1 MLHLLASHIKLYP
14 TLNKN
19 KQQHKLGT
27 RLGGDN
33 SLIPIHQGHRHSWQ
47 EKRHCGR
54 RLMRQTDLQ
63 TNLEVLD
70 GTIWISVRKHLKAPR
85 QTNHS
90 FDTISGT

>member
-1 MLHLLASHIKLYP
+1 MLHLLASHTKLYP

-19 KQQHKLGT
+19 KQQQNDWEGQFT
-27 RLGGDN
+27 PSYTSRPP
-33 SLIPIHQGHRHSWQ
+33 SLMARETALRTMSDAT
-47 EKRHCGR
+47 
-54 RLMRQTDLQ
+54 TDLQ

-70 GTIWISVRKHLKAPR
+70 ETIWISVRKHLRAPR